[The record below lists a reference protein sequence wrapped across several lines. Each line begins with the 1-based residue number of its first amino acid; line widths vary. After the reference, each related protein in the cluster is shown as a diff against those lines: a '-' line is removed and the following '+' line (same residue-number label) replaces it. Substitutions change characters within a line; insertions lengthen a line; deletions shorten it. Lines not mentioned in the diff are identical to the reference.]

1 MNLSILPGSIA
12 IVRLSPEQE
21 IPQWVW
27 QDRSFLSLTYTT
39 EELSI
44 VCASSSVPT
53 AVQCEKDWVAIKV
66 RGPLDFSLTGILAA
80 LAGPLAAHGIPIFAI
95 STFDTD
101 YVLVKEQDLSR
112 AKGALEQAGHIFAW

>member
-1 MNLSILPGSIA
+1 MNLSILPDSIA

-27 QDRSFLSLTYTT
+27 QDRSFLSLTCTT

-53 AVQCEKDWVAIKV
+53 AVQREKDWVALKV
-66 RGPLDFSLTGILAA
+66 QGPLDFSLTGILAG

-101 YVLVKEQDLSR
+101 YLLVKERDLSR
-112 AKGALEQAGHIFAW
+112 AKGALGQAGHTFV

>member
-1 MNLSILPGSIA
+1 MNLSILPDSIA

-27 QDRSFLSLTYTT
+27 QDRSFLSLTRTT

-66 RGPLDFSLTGILAA
+66 QGPLDFSLTGILAG

-101 YVLVKEQDLSR
+101 YLLVKKRDLSR
-112 AKGALEQAGHIFAW
+112 AKEALEQAEHTFV